1 MWLGL
6 GTSTA
11 VGTGSTP
18 GQGTKLPQ
26 ATRRHCPSLP
36 QERVRNLKCNV
47 FKTAELFFFFQENLK
62 WIPSM

>member
-11 VGTGSTP
+11 LGTGSTP

-26 ATRRHCPSLP
+26 DATALP
-36 QERVRNLKCNV
+36 YLK
-47 FKTAELFFFFQENLK
+47 
-62 WIPSM
+62 